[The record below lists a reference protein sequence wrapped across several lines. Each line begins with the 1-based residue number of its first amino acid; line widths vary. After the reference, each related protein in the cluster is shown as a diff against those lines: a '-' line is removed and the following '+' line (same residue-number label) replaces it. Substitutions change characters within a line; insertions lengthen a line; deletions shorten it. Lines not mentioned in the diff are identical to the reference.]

1 MPFLNRTLQALEI
14 NQYYAN
20 IIEIKKNDQLHL
32 RKAHSIELDKEIIAP
47 SLKKENIKDPS
58 KFLSR
63 IRMLFQESDI
73 KPGEIG
79 LSLPDPISL
88 SYLNEIEVETKG
100 KKQIIELIKWKTH
113 KTNPIPSEELAVNF
127 QIINNPGK
135 KKKVLSFQ
143 TSKKIIHQYED
154 LLRKLKVLPVKIQT
168 NSFNLYNLFYP
179 NFPEDKDFVFISIFP
194 DYFSLFI
201 CRNRSPL
208 FYRFK
213 MVSFDH
219 PGFFQEVNNSFLFFN
234 KENQDLSLLKV
245 YYYLWEENS
254 IYRET
259 LEKNFYYIF
268 QKPVV
273 FLKVDDILEFKYKV
287 NSPKNFFGPA
297 LGSAISL
304 R

>member
-1 MPFLNRTLQALEI
+1 
-14 NQYYAN
+14 
-20 IIEIKKNDQLHL
+20 
-32 RKAHSIELDKEIIAP
+32 
-47 SLKKENIKDPS
+47 
-58 KFLSR
+58 
-63 IRMLFQESDI
+63 
-73 KPGEIG
+73 
-79 LSLPDPISL
+79 
-88 SYLNEIEVETKG
+88 
-100 KKQIIELIKWKTH
+100 
-113 KTNPIPSEELAVNF
+113 
-127 QIINNPGK
+127 
-135 KKKVLSFQ
+135 
-143 TSKKIIHQYED
+143 
-154 LLRKLKVLPVKIQT
+154 
-168 NSFNLYNLFYP
+168 
-179 NFPEDKDFVFISIFP
+179 
-194 DYFSLFI
+194 
-201 CRNRSPL
+201 
-208 FYRFK
+208 